1 MKIVGAA
8 DFVGGFWAL
17 KWAWKTFFGSI
28 DRYWWIYFS
37 WNVYSSIK
45 TVGATVLG
53 VLWAWEWEWLIA
65 ETNLR
70 CARSS
75 GTCMPNPNSLALI
88 VSEISAFIRTDGQ
101 KASSTRLVILIKNI
115 YTIYMGSETLPSVCY
130 ILSDESSI
138 PFSSTSNGYKNM
150 LSISNMIMFFR
161 LYYYV

>member
-1 MKIVGAA
+1 
-8 DFVGGFWAL
+8 
-17 KWAWKTFFGSI
+17 
-28 DRYWWIYFS
+28 
-37 WNVYSSIK
+37 
-45 TVGATVLG
+45 
-53 VLWAWEWEWLIA
+53 
-65 ETNLR
+65 
-70 CARSS
+70 
-75 GTCMPNPNSLALI
+75 MPNPNSLALI